1 MSRGLTRIL
10 ACIWSAWAGFGLP
23 CIIRLASGAGSGSSS
38 YLCVCSPD
46 QVLAAVRHD
55 LVHSFVISGSGRRE
69 RIVLETWSVFSRRDV
84 VLGVICADICAICI
98 FPQHPAGCGSC
109 LCPCDLA

>member
-23 CIIRLASGAGSGSSS
+23 CIIRLASGAGSGSFS
-38 YLCVCSPD
+38 YLCVCSTD
-46 QVLAAVRHD
+46 HVLAAVRHD

-69 RIVLETWSVFSRRDV
+69 LFGWHGVLLCNFSRLCLNSPSRGWPSSVIRIVLES
-84 VLGVICADICAICI
+84 
-98 FPQHPAGCGSC
+98 
-109 LCPCDLA
+109 